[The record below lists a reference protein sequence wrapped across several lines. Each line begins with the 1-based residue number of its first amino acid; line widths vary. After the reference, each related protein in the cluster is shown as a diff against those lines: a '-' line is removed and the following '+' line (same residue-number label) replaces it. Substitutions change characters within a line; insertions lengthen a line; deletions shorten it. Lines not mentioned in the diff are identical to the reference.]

1 MATRPFSVLTKK
13 TPTAEEAIWQAAL
26 AGFDDWQRA
35 RGMGE
40 KTRRAYGVDLGQL
53 AEWAAGRGLEPTKLG
68 HRDLRRFAAVLGERG
83 AAKST
88 VARKLAAI
96 RTFYRHLLERSEID
110 ANPADLVSS
119 PKKDAYLPQV
129 LKPAEVVE
137 MLEAIPGSTPLDL
150 RDRAMFELAYAAGLR
165 AEELVNLDT
174 TSADPDAEQVRVE
187 GKGGRTRFVPAG
199 EHAWRAIDRYLTRGR
214 PALEAGESD
223 ALFLSKSGR
232 RLSTS
237 DVRRRLKL
245 QARRAGISPHTLRHS
260 FATHL
265 LEGGADLRSIQ
276 ELLGHASISTTQ
288 TYTRVESGRLKMAYA
303 RAHPRA

>member
-1 MATRPFSVLTKK
+1 MLTKK
-13 TPTAEEAIWQAAL
+13 TPTPEEAKWQAAV

-35 RGMGE
+35 RGMGD
-40 KTRRAYGVDLGQL
+40 KTRRAYGVDLAQL
-53 AEWAAGRGLEPTKLG
+53 GEWAAGRGLEPTTLT

-96 RTFYRHLLERSEID
+96 RTFYRHLLERREID

-119 PKKDAYLPQV
+119 PKKDSYLPQV

-137 MLEAIPGSTPLDL
+137 LLEAIPGSTPLDL

-174 TSADPDAEQVRVE
+174 TSADPDAEEVRVE
-187 GKGGRTRFVPAG
+187 GKGGRTRVVPAG
-199 EHAWRAIDRYLTRGR
+199 EHAWRALDRYLTRGR
-214 PALEAGESD
+214 PALDSGESG

>member
-1 MATRPFSVLTKK
+1 VAIRPSSVLTKK
-13 TPTAEEAIWQAAL
+13 TPTPEEANWQAAL

-40 KTRRAYGVDLGQL
+40 KTRRAYGVDLAQL
-53 AEWAAGRGLEPTKLG
+53 ADWAAGRGLEPKALT

-96 RTFYRHLLERSEID
+96 RTFYRHLLERREID

-129 LKPAEVVE
+129 LKAAEVVE
-137 MLEAIPGSTPLDL
+137 LLEAIPGSTPLDL

-187 GKGGRTRFVPAG
+187 GKGGRTRVVPAG
-199 EHAWRAIDRYLTRGR
+199 EHAWRALDRYLTRGR
-214 PALEAGESD
+214 PALEAGESG

-265 LEGGADLRSIQ
+265 LEGGADLRTIQ